1 MQSVSKVLGLLM
13 PAVLFPLFLS
23 DRLVADIDPEPSASA
38 AAAFTANLDPIS
50 MEASPALEAALAA
63 AAAALALRASDCTCE
78 PQAPLACCR
87 LEMSWHAAAALLPEP
102 VDELVD
108 DAGEGGTDA
117 SAAAVEA
124 SSDCSGAED
133 DDDANSPEKDS
144 R

>member
-1 MQSVSKVLGLLM
+1 MSKVLGLLM
-13 PAVLFPLFLS
+13 PVVRFPFFLS
-23 DRLVADIDPEPSASA
+23 DHLVADIDPASSWA
-38 AAAFTANLDPIS
+38 ALTANLEPIS
-50 MEASPALEAALAA
+50 MERLPALEAALAA